1 MGWVSHRG
9 MKRNWPRTKPQR
21 KPGVAAEP
29 HVVSVGHEIT
39 HVAKGC
45 RVRLDSGVQGRTEG
59 PLLEPR
65 RLGEAALSGQPPGAL
80 PASSHLKHPV
90 PPCYP
95 ADPGWGTGLP
105 DPTCG
110 GTRLRVGM

>member
-9 MKRNWPRTKPQR
+9 IEEGQPGTKPQ
-21 KPGVAAEP
+21 GEAWVAAEP

-45 RVRLDSGVQGRTEG
+45 RVQLWTQGCRRPEQRAHCWS
-59 PLLEPR
+59 R

-80 PASSHLKHPV
+80 PASS
-90 PPCYP
+90 PP
-95 ADPGWGTGLP
+95 
-105 DPTCG
+105 
-110 GTRLRVGM
+110 

>member
-9 MKRNWPRTKPQR
+9 MKRDWPRTKPQR

-45 RVRLDSGVQGRTEG
+45 RVQLDSGVQGRTEAHCWSREGREKLHSQVNLQG
-59 PLLEPR
+59 PSL
-65 RLGEAALSGQPPGAL
+65 PP
-80 PASSHLKHPV
+80 
-90 PPCYP
+90 
-95 ADPGWGTGLP
+95 
-105 DPTCG
+105 PT
-110 GTRLRVGM
+110 